1 MKTFS
6 APKIG
11 LFHVRYHATAYVLIF
26 RYSGLAAFYLFIF
39 FNNSSKS
46 KTISFLPPMNI
57 LRGSPLNIGGKSSI
71 ALFKDRR
78 KTLKA
83 LPVGLTPIFH
93 STPQG
98 DCGTWALRSIIYKP
112 LPQWG
117 RFHDLVLGAG
127 LWGKM
132 RQNVRTLTTGT
143 RSSAGGP
150 ERWLPDNKGFLPHG
164 VCFRPL
170 WFGTAPLWVCAQA
183 RSQRLLSISCR
194 PNRGPASA
202 FISTT

>member
-1 MKTFS
+1 
-6 APKIG
+6 
-11 LFHVRYHATAYVLIF
+11 
-26 RYSGLAAFYLFIF
+26 
-39 FNNSSKS
+39 
-46 KTISFLPPMNI
+46 MNI

-78 KTLKA
+78 KTQKA

-98 DCGTWALRSIIYKP
+98 DCGTWALRSIIYIP

-117 RFHDLVLGAG
+117 WFHDLVLGAW

-132 RQNVRTLTTGT
+132 RQNVRTLTTGA

-150 ERWLPDNKGFLPHG
+150 ERWLPEQRAFCLVVCVLGLCGLAQLHSGFALRQEANGYWISHAGRTGVQPQLLFLPPEKTSHT
-164 VCFRPL
+164 FL
-170 WFGTAPLWVCAQA
+170 H
-183 RSQRLLSISCR
+183 SC
-194 PNRGPASA
+194 
-202 FISTT
+202 